1 MCFNSQMKTQKGDQR
16 KPRKRKRRRN
26 ADRQFFSLI
35 FYYGKVQIYIKLHKT
50 VK

>member
-35 FYYGKVQIYIKLHKT
+35 FIMEKFKYIYNYIKQ
-50 VK
+50 